1 MLEHQRVVEHI
12 PFALE
17 LVHMGMVVGVI
28 ETDLAGLTEAF
39 AHHLPACRIK
49 RRFCRHI
56 DHAAAARC
64 RTVIIPLFT
73 VIVPVAAIGIHISS
87 VDIVQLTCLKGIGRG
102 YLLELAVK

>member
-1 MLEHQRVVEHI
+1 MVEHI

-17 LVHMGMVVGVI
+17 LVHMRMVVGVI
-28 ETDLAGLTEAF
+28 EADLAGLTEAF

-49 RRFCRHI
+49 RCFCRHI

-64 RTVIIPLFT
+64 RTVEIPLFT
-73 VIVPVAAIGIHISS
+73 VIVPVAAIGIHVSS
-87 VDIVQLTCLKGIGRG
+87 VNIVQFTCLKRIWCR